1 MLTALGLADE
11 EDAVY
16 RVLVAHPGVRA
27 AELTRTLTAAPADA
41 TRAVAWSE
49 HGVADVLHR
58 LVSTGLALADTASG
72 EEPRYRATPPALALE
87 PLLSARRDG
96 LRQAE
101 RLIAWLTEQYQEAQS
116 SQPGAPVEVVSG
128 REAVRHRF
136 LQLQLAAHHEV
147 LGLMM
152 PVSRRRNAV
161 VPVEENDA
169 EAEAMRRGVRYR
181 VVLERAW
188 LDEPGIG
195 GLVEESLRAGQELTV
210 VDSVPVQLAIADGKI
225 AMVRLS
231 LMPGS
236 RDPGALIIHETGLL
250 EALVA
255 LFHAY
260 RERGW
265 RLVGPEQ
272 TGPVP
277 DPEAG
282 PDEVDRSILGLLHVG
297 LTDVSIARQLG
308 LGHRTVQRRLS
319 RLMQLADAR
328 TRFQLGCQAVRAG
341 WLSGDDATSAPAPN
355 PVAEDTGSPQPAE
368 PRT

>member
-1 MLTALGLADE
+1 MLTALGLADQ

-16 RVLVAHPGVRA
+16 RALVVHPGARA
-27 AELTRTLTAAPADA
+27 ADLARALAAAPADGVP
-41 TRAVAWSE
+41 AVAWSE
-49 HGVADVLHR
+49 HGVATVLR
-58 LVSTGLALADTASG
+58 QLVSTGLALADTG
-72 EEPRYRATPPALALE
+72 VDEEPRYRATPPALALE
-87 PLLSARRDG
+87 PLLTARRDG

-101 RLIAWLTEQYQEAQS
+101 RLISRLTEQYQEAQS
-116 SQPGAPVEVVSG
+116 GRPGASVEVVTG

-136 LQLQLAAHHEV
+136 LQLQLAAQREV

-152 PVSRRRNAV
+152 PVSRRQGAV
-161 VPVEENDA
+161 VPVEENAA

-181 VVLERAW
+181 VVLERGW
-188 LDEPGIG
+188 LDEAGIRD
-195 GLVEESLRAGQELTV
+195 LMEESLRAGQELTV

-231 LMPGS
+231 PVPGS
-236 RDPGALIIHETGLL
+236 RDPGALIIHESGLL

-265 RLVGPEQ
+265 RLVGPER
-272 TGPVP
+272 TGRAPSP
-277 DPEAG
+277 ADG

-297 LTDVSIARQLG
+297 LTDVSIARQLA

-319 RLMQLADAR
+319 RLMRLTGAR

-341 WLSGDDATSAPAPN
+341 WLNGDDGLSAAAPDPAVTAADLPER
-355 PVAEDTGSPQPAE
+355 AG